1 MSDARHIDDR
11 PALPLP
17 RVLQVIGNVQ
27 RGKFLAFADETGKR
41 VVAMEAT
48 SDAELANA
56 INELKGLINSVG
68 TQTHNHEVDT
78 KNPHRVKASQLTE
91 RATGA
96 GSLLVEFN
104 DVNQGLS
111 GSFNFAF
118 DPSMY
123 NEGALSFTLNVG
135 EYAPPMIAGKTL
147 TYNGNVHLAFF
158 SNGSPV
164 FVTEST
170 IEGVYFYVS
179 TIHIATTEANYT
191 LLFFMVGGSQD
202 AQSISDVT
210 PFGDVLAAYATS
222 HTYIS
227 SGTYQVLTESMF
239 RDKVT
244 GKAYAICVENGELK
258 LQEYRATKY
267 EA

>member
-56 INELKGLINSVG
+56 INELKKLINSVG

-118 DPSMY
+118 DPAMY
-123 NEGALSFTLNVG
+123 NEGTLSFTLNVG

-170 IEGVYFYVS
+170 MEGVYFYVS

-191 LLFFMVGGSQD
+191 LLFFMVGGSPD
-202 AQSISDVT
+202 AGSISDVS
-210 PFGDVLAAYATS
+210 PFGDCPSSSVLNYSYKA
-222 HTYIS
+222 
-227 SGTYQVLTESMF
+227 SGTYQVLTEGML

-244 GKAYAICVENGELK
+244 GKAYVVCVEDGELK
-258 LQEYRATKY
+258 LQEYRVNQY